1 MSSAWS
7 PMWPTAPRSTP
18 WCSAWWPTQAGS
30 INVTSY
36 TGLRG
41 NLGQSDYAM
50 AKSGII
56 GFTKTT
62 APSTTVSPSETRQEV
77 DNG

>member
-1 MSSAWS
+1 
-7 PMWPTAPRSTP
+7 
-18 WCSAWWPTQAGS
+18 
-30 INVTSY
+30 
-36 TGLRG
+36 
-41 NLGQSDYAM
+41 M